1 MVTLHE
7 VITFV
12 VSMQIS
18 ISSLQTYS
26 VTLRDARRISLQSQT
41 GNMSDAGSLNLNA
54 VNGVTLNDSL
64 TTGRMLTVKSDTNS
78 DVTVLFTVPEGT
90 ALSTSNNALNIT
102 AGDTT
107 LRGMHD
113 RGRPHA

>member
-64 TTGRMLTVKSDTNS
+64 TTGGVLTVNSDTNS
-78 DVTVLFTVPEGT
+78 DGTGLFTETGRATSRERPDAPHASAPDRTTPEH
-90 ALSTSNNALNIT
+90 T
-102 AGDTT
+102 AG
-107 LRGMHD
+107 
-113 RGRPHA
+113 PHPTP